1 MRDATRCRDRWR
13 HGTVA
18 GTLLM
23 LLAPCAHA
31 GETNALAAATPHVAA
46 CTRAAT
52 FRMIVDVGHGTQAPG
67 ALSARGVDEYVF
79 NLRLSREIDKELRA
93 AGFAKT
99 VLMITPE
106 KPHKGLFKRVR
117 FANDMKAD
125 LFLAIHHDSVPDPM
139 LETWQVDGK
148 KEHYNDRFPGHSL
161 FISNGNADPAG
172 SLAFARDLGLAL
184 KAHGLKYT
192 PHYTEKFMKTRRREL
207 VDAQAG
213 VYRYDALIVLK
224 DTKMPAALLE
234 AGSIVNRDEELLL
247 ETSEHQAIM
256 AGAVVEAV
264 DAFCMARSKSGEPQV
279 AKKHDD
285 GQLVAA
291 KRDDA
296 LPAAKKHDDGPKVA
310 AKHDDAPKT
319 AKKRDDGPKLAK
331 RSDEAHR
338 RSETSWLRKI
348 FQ

>member
-1 MRDATRCRDRWR
+1 MREATRCRDSWR
-13 HGTVA
+13 RGTVA
-18 GTLLM
+18 AALLM
-23 LLAPCAHA
+23 LLAPGAHA
-31 GETNALAAATPHVAA
+31 GETNALAPATPHTTA

-52 FRMIVDVGHGTQAPG
+52 FRTIVDVGHGTQAPG
-67 ALSARGVDEYVF
+67 ALSARGVDEYDF

-99 VLMITPE
+99 VLMVTPE

-117 FANDMKAD
+117 RANDMKAD

-148 KEHYNDRFPGHSL
+148 TRHYNDRFPGHSI
-161 FISNGNADPAG
+161 FISNGNADPVG
-172 SLAFARDLGLAL
+172 SLAFARALGLAL

-192 PHYTEKFMKTRRREL
+192 PHYTEKFMKNRRREL

-213 VYRYDALIVLK
+213 VYRYDQLIVLK
-224 DTKMPAALLE
+224 DTKMPATLLE

-264 DAFCMARSKSGEPQV
+264 DEFCVARSKASEPQV
-279 AKKHDD
+279 AK
-285 GQLVAA
+285 
-291 KRDDA
+291 RDDS
-296 LPAAKKHDDGPKVA
+296 PKAAKKHDDGSKVA
-310 AKHDDAPKT
+310 TKHDGPPKT
-319 AKKRDDGPKLAK
+319 AKKRDDGPKMAK
-331 RSDEAHR
+331 RSDEARHKPQA
-338 RSETSWLRKI
+338 SWLRRI